1 MSQQGRPGSD
11 SASRY
16 RADSSSTPRHIT
28 TSPSVPRYM
37 PPGRYE
43 RVATYGASTD
53 SGIGQMNHYQ
63 LSSSQRGEVTNTDH
77 FCVTASYYWACGHE
91 TTETRRHHL
100 CWKCNNLDVGVCRP
114 EPVDID
120 KTHECAGCKS
130 RREEER
136 RRRDRERAV
145 ARDRER
151 QQDRRR
157 ERSPCRVS
165 TWERRRSY

>member
-1 MSQQGRPGSD
+1 MSQQGRSGSG

-16 RADSSSTPRHIT
+16 RADSPSTPRYIQ

-37 PPGRYE
+37 PPDRYE
-43 RVATYGASTD
+43 RGNTYGASAD
-53 SGIGQMNHYQ
+53 SGTGQMNHYQ
-63 LSSSQRGEVTNTDH
+63 LSSSHRGEVTNTGH
-77 FCVTASYYWACGHE
+77 FCVRACYYWACGHE

-120 KTHECAGCKS
+120 KTRECARCKA
-130 RREEER
+130 RREEDR
-136 RRRDRERAV
+136 RRRDRQRAA

-157 ERSPCRVS
+157 ERSPSGVS